1 MVEGRQPLMSMVR
14 QFKDNLK
21 ISTAISKKSMAT
33 GGGHSYLKG
42 LNVLIYMVL
51 FSGIELHL

>member
-1 MVEGRQPLMSMVR
+1 MSMVR
-14 QFKDNLK
+14 QFKDNWK

-42 LNVLIYMVL
+42 SNVRIYIVL